1 MDLTNDN
8 NYFSFLNKNNS
19 AKNQDPTV
27 SKKNLFSNMMD
38 NPVSYNNPGIN
49 ALLNLQRTISVNAD
63 AQGNQNFF
71 QKRFTTAK
79 AD

>member
-1 MDLTNDN
+1 
-8 NYFSFLNKNNS
+8 
-19 AKNQDPTV
+19 V

-49 ALLNLQRTISVNAD
+49 ALLNLQRTVSVNAD